1 MSDFDPPSGDRF
13 EHPVARPEPAPVP
26 DRPQVRRRPVDRSR
40 LPGLVDS
47 ILRLV
52 DRVVA
57 ELPGVSGAM
66 VSSADGLVLASRV
79 PRRLGL
85 DPQTIAAMS
94 AAALGLSNRLVQLTG
109 PSPATF
115 SHQRSDDGQVFV
127 FGIAGL
133 AVLTVLAD
141 PSADP
146 VEVQCLG
153 HETAVALDHLFH
165 PE

>member
-1 MSDFDPPSGDRF
+1 MNGFDPPTGNPF
-13 EHPVARPEPAPVP
+13 ERPVARPERVAAG
-26 DRPQVRRRPVDRSR
+26 RSR
-40 LPGLVDS
+40 PPGLEDS

-57 ELPGVSGAM
+57 ELPGVSAAM

-127 FGIAGL
+127 FGIAGV
-133 AVLTVLAD
+133 AVLTVLTD

-146 VEVQCLG
+146 AEVQRLG
-153 HETAVALDHLFH
+153 HELAVALDRLFH
-165 PE
+165 PDEQRSTGTR